1 MIPLL
6 PNRQKKQLRAGA
18 ETALAFDMRT
28 QLRTI
33 KCGPTKLLFPAF
45 TTANRGYMYRT
56 IATLPKHHTRNTGSI
71 LHARINTPLK
81 ALRLNAQGKGGG
93 GRYCA
98 GNSHKTQNRSRDPG
112 ITSMLSTRKFMNYS
126 WQSINKQN
134 GK

>member
-93 GRYCA
+93 GDIALVIATKHRIAAETLGSLRCSA
-98 GNSHKTQNRSRDPG
+98 RENS
-112 ITSMLSTRKFMNYS
+112 
-126 WQSINKQN
+126 
-134 GK
+134 